1 MKTLKLVAAV
11 AICLIGR
18 DLAAAVCPIPL
29 EPTRTSFVTK
39 VWIDGRGPFRFLV
52 DTGTSVTVVSSAI
65 DAGLSGGQTLQA
77 VSTTGPVTVRETT
90 AGSLRAGTVEVA
102 RLRVL
107 VSDLPAFA
115 SHGRVDGILGM
126 NFLEGSSFLLDVKR
140 RCLTPDAEDVRGGSV
155 VPAER
160 MAGRVA
166 VVTDGLR
173 FVLDSAASF
182 PVLTSERAHSLATV
196 RGMFDLTSAAGK
208 VSTRSGHVRE
218 MRIGSVTLR
227 NLDVALVPDVGAG
240 FSRPN
245 TEDGLLP
252 VTVFSSLYVSADRTA
267 VILNGESA
275 GRALR
280 PSPRLDATL
289 RSR

>member
-11 AICLIGR
+11 AICLIGP

-52 DTGTSVTVVSSAI
+52 DTGTSVTVVSSAV

-77 VSTTGPVTVRETT
+77 LSTTGPVTVRETT
-90 AGSLRAGTVEVA
+90 AESLRAGTVEVA

-107 VSDLPAFA
+107 ISDLPTFA
-115 SHGRVDGILGM
+115 SHGRIDGILGM

-140 RCLTPDAEDVRGGSV
+140 RCLTPHAEDVRGGSV
-155 VPAER
+155 VGAER
-160 MAGRVA
+160 IAGRIA

-182 PVLTSERAHSLATV
+182 PVLTSERAQALAMA
-196 RGMFDLTSAAGK
+196 RGTFDLTSAAGK
-208 VSTRSGHVRE
+208 VTARSAHVRALQVG
-218 MRIGSVTLR
+218 RLTLR
-227 NLDVALVPDVGAG
+227 DLDVALLPDP
-240 FSRPN
+240 ST

-252 VTVFSSLYVSADRTA
+252 VTIFSTVYVSADRTS
-267 VILNGESA
+267 VTLNGESA
-275 GRALR
+275 GRASR

-289 RSR
+289 RRR